1 MWVFFLLGRM
11 DKRVRKALRW
21 SHDRQAQSRGEPGP
35 PAGQAAPA
43 DRRGEMQQQA
53 VELYRKAIAEGY
65 DTVHSRYYLG
75 KLLVGLRQFE
85 AAATEFEQVLAKDLN
100 HRDALFADAWPHG
113 FGEVLRYPLFTG
125 GKRVR
130 PILTL
135 LAYESVHGA
144 GCDVS
149 AALPAGLAVELIHTY
164 SLVHDDLPCMDDDD
178 ERRGRPT
185 VHVKYGEGPAVL
197 VGDSLLTEA
206 FALALRAPGL
216 SDTQR
221 VQVGHELAHV
231 AGYLGMIG
239 GQAADVGLGGS
250 IEDVE
255 TLTRLHRGKTGA
267 LIRGSCRLGAI
278 VADANREE
286 LLALS
291 AHGEAI
297 GLAFQLADD
306 VLDAEED
313 AGDDGPP
320 SYVKLMG
327 IERCQAKAD
336 SLFHDSLQA
345 LDGLGAKADTLRDLA
360 AYTIQREI

>member
-1 MWVFFLLGRM
+1 MTPSLTAWVSRHKPVLEEFF
-11 DKRVRKALRW
+11 
-21 SHDRQAQSRGEPGP
+21 
-35 PAGQAAPA
+35 
-43 DRRGEMQQQA
+43 
-53 VELYRKAIAEGY
+53 EG
-65 DTVHSRYYLG
+65 
-75 KLLVGLRQFE
+75 
-85 AAATEFEQVLAKDLN
+85 
-100 HRDALFADAWPHG
+100 LFQDAWPES
-113 FGEVLRYPLFTG
+113 FGAMCRYPLQSG
-125 GKRVR
+125 GKRMR
-130 PILTL
+130 PLWVCAAYQSLRGEGDLPDGL
-135 LAYESVHGA
+135 LHV
-144 GCDVS
+144 
-149 AALPAGLAVELIHTY
+149 AAAMELIHTY

-221 VQVGHELAHV
+221 VQVGRELAHV

-278 VADANREE
+278 VAEANREE

>member
-1 MWVFFLLGRM
+1 MTPTLSAWVSRNKPVLEEFF
-11 DKRVRKALRW
+11 
-21 SHDRQAQSRGEPGP
+21 
-35 PAGQAAPA
+35 
-43 DRRGEMQQQA
+43 
-53 VELYRKAIAEGY
+53 EG
-65 DTVHSRYYLG
+65 
-75 KLLVGLRQFE
+75 
-85 AAATEFEQVLAKDLN
+85 
-100 HRDALFADAWPHG
+100 LFQDAWPKS
-113 FGEVLRYPLFTG
+113 FGSMCRYPLQSG
-125 GKRVR
+125 GKRMR
-130 PILTL
+130 PLWVCA
-135 LAYESVHGA
+135 AYQSLRGEGDLPEGLVH
-144 GCDVS
+144 V
-149 AALPAGLAVELIHTY
+149 AAAMELIHTY
-164 SLVHDDLPCMDDDD
+164 SLVHDDLPCMDDDN

-185 VHVKYGEGPAVL
+185 VHVQYGEGPAVL
-197 VGDSLLTEA
+197 VGDALLTEA

-221 VQVGHELAHV
+221 VQVSRELAHV

-239 GQAADVGLGGS
+239 GQAADVGLDGA

-267 LIRGSCRLGAI
+267 LIRGSCRLGGI
-278 VADANREE
+278 VANATDDE
-286 LLALS
+286 LHALS

-327 IERCQAKAD
+327 IERCQEKAD
-336 SLFHDSLQA
+336 SLFQDSLQA
-345 LDGLGAKADTLRDLA
+345 LDALGDQARILRELA